1 MLGNPTTFLLFT
13 TASQTCQPSS
23 NACVPSFSSADNH
36 GFYFRRQRRHQIE
49 TISPKGQPNVQ
60 SFLHLCRY
68 GSPAFE
74 LWWNVSPPNYLKPT
88 QLHMLCC
95 HSHLLETMH
104 SSLWLLGISSILV
117 TLHGLYA
124 LTFLVFISSLPFG
137 LEHQFIHPTDY
148 PTSPPGC
155 LRRMSN
161 LIYTKCVGHSVM
173 PTSLR
178 LHGL

>member
-1 MLGNPTTFLLFT
+1 MPVYPPSPQQTTMDSTSENRDAIRLKLFHLRANQMYKAPCIC
-13 TASQTCQPSS
+13 ASMGLPPLTYDE
-23 NACVPSFSSADNH
+23 N
-36 GFYFRRQRRHQIE
+36 I
-49 TISPKGQPNVQ
+49 
-60 SFLHLCRY
+60 
-68 GSPAFE
+68 
-74 LWWNVSPPNYLKPT
+74 SPPNYLKPT

-124 LTFLVFISSLPFG
+124 LTFLVFISSLPFC

-173 PTSLR
+173 STSLR